1 MMRLFI
7 AVACAG
13 FLLAQTSP
21 GPAHRAP
28 VEDAW
33 DLLAKGN
40 RQEAI
45 RLLHDIIRTHPGDAD
60 ARLLLGSVLSEDGD
74 RSESIAQLS
83 EAVRLRPRS
92 AEAHNA
98 LGEAYSN
105 FAETKEAR
113 AEFEKAVAVDPRFA
127 QAQVNLGLIL
137 LEAGEARAAAEHLDR
152 AIQVLGET
160 PDAAYPR
167 YLRAKVYMEQN
178 QVDKAAAQLKDA
190 VSLRPDFA
198 EAWSDLGQARKTLL
212 DDAGALAA
220 FERAV
225 ELQPQDDV
233 AQYRLGAEYLEQG
246 NTHFAVVHLRKAFS
260 LNPENQ
266 STLYSLQL
274 ALREDGQPEQA
285 AAVKQKLEQ
294 LLRQRDTAS
303 QNALRAVQLNNQGTE
318 LQKAGN
324 LRGALEKYRAAL
336 GLYPEHVGIRVNYA
350 VALLRLGLWSEGI
363 SELRE
368 AVRREPDN
376 PVLKQALA
384 DALAQAPA
392 KSAGHSPNALPV
404 PPH

>member
-1 MMRLFI
+1 
-7 AVACAG
+7 
-13 FLLAQTSP
+13 
-21 GPAHRAP
+21 
-28 VEDAW
+28 
-33 DLLAKGN
+33 
-40 RQEAI
+40 
-45 RLLHDIIRTHPGDAD
+45 
-60 ARLLLGSVLSEDGD
+60 
-74 RSESIAQLS
+74 
-83 EAVRLRPRS
+83 LRPRS

-368 AVRREPDN
+368 AVRRKPDN